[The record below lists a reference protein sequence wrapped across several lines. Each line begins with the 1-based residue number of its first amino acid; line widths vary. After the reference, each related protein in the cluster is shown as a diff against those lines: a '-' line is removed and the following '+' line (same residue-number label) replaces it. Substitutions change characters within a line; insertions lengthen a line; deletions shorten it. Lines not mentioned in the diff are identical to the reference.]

1 MQLCVVN
8 TTNRSQQY
16 KRQYRSTSS
25 PLDTHNLSGHNLV
38 CALTKAA
45 PTALDHIHISRYQE
59 KLEQQAPTH
68 ISERQQLDQY
78 EVDQEARRSRHVT
91 RSKVSQ
97 KLEESTRYQAREQ
110 QVEINQ

>member
-1 MQLCVVN
+1 MDFTRARVIGSLGGNVGHDVV
-8 TTNRSQQY
+8 
-16 KRQYRSTSS
+16 SS
-25 PLDTHNLSGHNLV
+25 LSG
-38 CALTKAA
+38 ATSAA
-45 PTALDHIHISRYQE
+45 PTTLDHIHISRYQE

-68 ISERQQLDQY
+68 ISERHQLDQY

-110 QVEINQ
+110 HVEINQ